1 MAIAG
6 EQVEYLVLLAWGEQ
20 VGSGVE
26 ETAGLV
32 QGIRGT
38 PTPIVKLLPGTPAT
52 FIKSITGKVHDVEGT
67 HHRGC
72 VWEFFS
78 GCACEAGESIHR
90 DDLDVLAPHVG
101 LGGQPGCKD
110 PLGSARDHVPEPR
123 GTCDH
128 GRESRPR

>member
-26 ETAGLV
+26 DTAGLV

-52 FIKSITGKVHDVEGT
+52 FIKSITGEVYDVERVHD
-67 HHRGC
+67 R
-72 VWEFFS
+72 
-78 GCACEAGESIHR
+78 
-90 DDLDVLAPHVG
+90 
-101 LGGQPGCKD
+101 
-110 PLGSARDHVPEPR
+110 ARA
-123 GTCDH
+123 
-128 GRESRPR
+128 